1 MARDYWVESLPPGRP
16 RFVKVTTTTATPA
29 PGLHRAHTHDGSGSN
44 HSGGRGSTRSAR
56 VDFADVTRKEASAL
70 RRANDALERENAA
83 LKANFRASVDYEL
96 RKCVPALEKAVRGLE
111 YENAQLRAAVAAAA
125 GGGVGAG
132 GSREREEAIRKLRHQ
147 NTKLRNDNDALR
159 ERVGRLER
167 EVAGGGSV
175 RRLVEE
181 VRKWKT
187 QCASMDDEAERL
199 YHKIESVVRRSKR
212 LEMANESAARQ
223 ARELQRDVEYYKAIL
238 RRHGFATR

>member
-1 MARDYWVESLPPGRP
+1 MARDYWVESAPSGRP
-16 RFVKVTTTTATPA
+16 RYVKVTTAAA
-29 PGLHRAHTHDGSGSN
+29 PSLHRAHTHDGSTTSP
-44 HSGGRGSTRSAR
+44 SARGSTRSAR
-56 VDFADVTRKEASAL
+56 VDFSDVTRKEASAL

-83 LKANFRASVDYEL
+83 LKANFRATVDHEL

-111 YENAQLRAAVAAAA
+111 YENAQLRAAVA
-125 GGGVGAG
+125 GGGG
-132 GSREREEAIRKLRHQ
+132 GHGTREREEAMRKLRHQ

-167 EVAGGGSV
+167 DGGGGGSV

-181 VRKWKT
+181 VRKWKA

-199 YHKIESVVRRSKR
+199 YHKIESVVRRNKR